1 MVKNRF
7 KMLRICIQNQ
17 IITKI

>member
-1 MVKNRF
+1 MVKNSL
-7 KMLRICIQNQ
+7 KILRICIQNQ